1 MDRQPALL
9 RESSASAPV
18 AVAHPALAAA
28 AAGLADNRWT
38 QLVLG
43 IAAMVSIAGPQ
54 YVWTLFTGPLIRA
67 LDTNLAQLQVTFSVL
82 IVVQT
87 FLSPA
92 QGALIERFG
101 PRVLLSI
108 GTLVTGLSWV
118 LASQAS
124 SVWALYLTYG
134 LLGGIGTG
142 IVYIGVVGHM
152 VQWFPDRRGLATGF
166 VAAGYGMGAL
176 LFTFPVAAAIRSA
189 GHSTTM
195 LQFGAMFGLIG
206 FLVAQGFRRPP
217 AAAAR
222 GPRASVSPRFAA
234 STRDFTP
241 RQMLR
246 TPIFWL
252 LFVMMT
258 MMSTSGLMVTSQMG
272 AFTADFGMANTLLF
286 GLPLLPLALSLDRIT
301 NGATRPFFG
310 WVSDRLGREPTM
322 FIAFSLEAVAMT
334 VWLLTRDSPVLFV
347 LMSGVVFFGWGEIFS
362 LFPSTLTDTFG
373 AAHATS
379 NYGFLYMAQGIG
391 SVLGGPMAALLHERT
406 GSWIPVFALIIVMDA
421 ATAVLAIAVLRPMRA
436 RWFARLGSTPAG
448 V

>member
-1 MDRQPALL
+1 M
-9 RESSASAPV
+9 
-18 AVAHPALAAA
+18 
-28 AAGLADNRWT
+28 
-38 QLVLG
+38 
-43 IAAMVSIAGPQ
+43 
-54 YVWTLFTGPLIRA
+54 
-67 LDTNLAQLQVTFSVL
+67 
-82 IVVQT
+82 QT

-92 QGALIERFG
+92 QGAPIERFG
-101 PRVLLSI
+101 PRILLSI

-118 LASQAS
+118 LASQVS

-152 VQWFPDRRGLATGF
+152 VKWFPDRRGLAAGS

-195 LQFGAMFGLIG
+195 LQFGAMFGPVG

-222 GPRASVSPRFAA
+222 GPRALVSPRFAA
-234 STRDFTP
+234 SSRDFTP

-310 WVSDRLGREPTM
+310 WVSDQASGQEPGHLHRLLARGRGDGR
-322 FIAFSLEAVAMT
+322 VAA
-334 VWLLTRDSPVLFV
+334 DSR
-347 LMSGVVFFGWGEIFS
+347 
-362 LFPSTLTDTFG
+362 
-373 AAHATS
+373 AARCS
-379 NYGFLYMAQGIG
+379 
-391 SVLGGPMAALLHERT
+391 SC
-406 GSWIPVFALIIVMDA
+406 
-421 ATAVLAIAVLRPMRA
+421 
-436 RWFARLGSTPAG
+436 
-448 V
+448 

>member
-1 MDRQPALL
+1 MDPQPALF
-9 RESSASAPV
+9 RESSVTAPV
-18 AVAHPALAAA
+18 DVARPALAAA
-28 AAGLADNRWT
+28 AAGVADNRWT

-43 IAAMVSIAGPQ
+43 VAAMVTIAGPQ

-92 QGALIERFG
+92 QGKLIERFG

-152 VQWFPDRRGLATGF
+152 VQWFPDAAVWRPDSSPPATAWGRCCPTFPDRRGACSPPGTRRRCCSSARMFAARRLSRGAGF
-166 VAAGYGMGAL
+166 PPSAARL
-176 LFTFPVAAAIRSA
+176 PPRAAAPRS
-189 GHSTTM
+189 
-195 LQFGAMFGLIG
+195 
-206 FLVAQGFRRPP
+206 RRVSS
-217 AAAAR
+217 R
-222 GPRASVSPRFAA
+222 QPRLA
-234 STRDFTP
+234 P

-252 LFVMMT
+252 MFVMMT
-258 MMSTSGLMVTSQMG
+258 MMRTSGLMVTSQMG
-272 AFTADFGMANTLLF
+272 AFAADFGMANVLVF
-286 GLPLLPLALSLDRIT
+286 GMPLLPLALSLDRIT

-310 WVSDRLGREPTM
+310 WVSDRRRARADDV
-322 FIAFSLEAVAMT
+322 IAFSLEGSGDDRVAADPRQPGAVRAD
-334 VWLLTRDSPVLFV
+334 VGRGVLRLGRDLLALPVHADRYVRRRATRPR
-347 LMSGVVFFGWGEIFS
+347 
-362 LFPSTLTDTFG
+362 T
-373 AAHATS
+373 
-379 NYGFLYMAQGIG
+379 
-391 SVLGGPMAALLHERT
+391 T
-406 GSWIPVFALIIVMDA
+406 GSSTSPRESGRCSAGRWPRCC
-421 ATAVLAIAVLRPMRA
+421 TSGPA
-436 RWFARLGSTPAG
+436 RGFRCSRSSS
-448 V
+448 